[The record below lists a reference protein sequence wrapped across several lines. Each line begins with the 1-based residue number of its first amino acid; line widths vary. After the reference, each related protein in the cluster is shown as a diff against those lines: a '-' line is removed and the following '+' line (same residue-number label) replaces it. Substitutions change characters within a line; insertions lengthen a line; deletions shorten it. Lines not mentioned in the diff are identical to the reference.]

1 MELSSLT
8 AVSPVD
14 GRYGDK
20 VSALRGIFSEYGLL
34 KFRVQVEVRWLQK
47 LAAHAAIKE
56 VPAFAADAIGY
67 LDAIVANFSEEDA
80 ARIKTIER
88 TTNHDVKA
96 VEYFLKEKVA
106 EIPEL
111 HAVSEF
117 IHFACT
123 SEDIN
128 NLSHALM
135 LKTARDEVIL
145 PYWRQLIDGIKDLA
159 VQYRDIPLL
168 SRTHGQPAT
177 PSTIGKE
184 MANVAYR
191 MERQRSSAKST
202 ARSVTITPISP
213 LTRKLTGISSA
224 KSSSPRWVFS
234 GTRTPPR
241 SNRTT
246 TLPNCLIALRASTP
260 F

>member
-67 LDAIVANFSEEDA
+67 LDAIVANFNEEDA

-96 VEYFLKEKVA
+96 VEYFLKEKWR
-106 EIPEL
+106 I
-111 HAVSEF
+111 SRN
-117 IHFACT
+117 CT
-123 SEDIN
+123 PFPS
-128 NLSHALM
+128 LSTSHAPQ
-135 LKTARDEVIL
+135 KT
-145 PYWRQLIDGIKDLA
+145 
-159 VQYRDIPLL
+159 
-168 SRTHGQPAT
+168 
-177 PSTIGKE
+177 ST
-184 MANVAYR
+184 
-191 MERQRSSAKST
+191 T
-202 ARSVTITPISP
+202 C
-213 LTRKLTGISSA
+213 LTR
-224 KSSSPRWVFS
+224 
-234 GTRTPPR
+234 
-241 SNRTT
+241 
-246 TLPNCLIALRASTP
+246 
-260 F
+260 